1 MAVSIAG
8 LPVRSGAGPTLNGW
22 CRLFQGPAARAAPW
36 ARTSATRLER
46 HVDSAA
52 CSPNPARAPLA
63 RPRACR
69 RRGGVLDEQP
79 RVRPLRLTPV
89 GRLFKEPRV
98 LGRGCRS
105 ARTRSPSGG
114 GEPKQ
119 ARPLFRHHSEED
131 GPDFFYIVLVTASK
145 KQAEARIRANVVWSM
160 TRRSRSRP
168 PRSALSAVIAGS
180 VSKRRHSTATEQTEI
195 TDGARSCPGRTSRPH
210 GLKPEGRAVRGA
222 HSPRK
227 SGDDSSAR
235 PVRRPESD
243 LALCLA
249 ETQPDWFLRFSR
261 THLRPG
267 PHGHEPLCVAPLAA
281 RLSNVNLAIGTLVT
295 KVSYCAYEESR
306 TTPGLTSSPLVPG
319 STGGA

>member
-1 MAVSIAG
+1 M
-8 LPVRSGAGPTLNGW
+8 LTR
-22 CRLFQGPAARAAPW
+22 RRAAP
-36 ARTSATRLER
+36 TRREHLL
-46 HVDSAA
+46 HALAPVAGGAASSTNSHAYVPFVSHPSAA
-52 CSPNPARAPLA
+52 SSKSRAFSAARLQI
-63 RPRACR
+63 RA
-69 RRGGVLDEQP
+69 
-79 RVRPLRLTPV
+79 
-89 GRLFKEPRV
+89 
-98 LGRGCRS
+98 
-105 ARTRSPSGG
+105 TRSPSGG

-119 ARPLFRHHSEED
+119 ARPALRTTRKERRCPISSTSFS
-131 GPDFFYIVLVTASK
+131 LAASK

-249 ETQPDWFLRFSR
+249 EKRSR
-261 THLRPG
+261 IGFCDSPEHIF
-267 PHGHEPLCVAPLAA
+267 A
-281 RLSNVNLAIGTLVT
+281 RD
-295 KVSYCAYEESR
+295 R
-306 TTPGLTSSPLVPG
+306 TDMNRSASLL
-319 STGGA
+319 